1 MNLANWRILPKVLLS
16 PAIAVALII
25 VIAAVGGMT
34 MMRQKESLRVLGDDI
49 FADQQAISAF
59 RQAVTSYHATL
70 YRLSGFAANENDP
83 AALQKR
89 IDAAQ
94 GELKS
99 LSRAFDLV
107 RVVALSPASLSVFK
121 ALAAGDNAVAV
132 KSEIAK
138 RLKAYGEATAQFV
151 DMLAID
157 SGTALIFLVNADQE
171 YALLEKALTEAG
183 SGTEK
188 VSNAAGDFAIGEL
201 DGAMWTFIVLAA
213 LSAAAALLVSVVVAH
228 AISRPVVALTQSM
241 GRLADGDTG
250 IAIPDTERQ
259 DEIGAMAQ
267 ALQVFRDKAARQH
280 ELERTHAEEAK
291 AKEQR
296 SAVVDRLIGEFG
308 AKVGAALGEVTAA
321 GSDMRSAADQMANVA
336 HETTQQSNAVVAAA
350 DATAVNVQTVA
361 GATEQ
366 LSASI
371 REIGQRVQQST
382 SITRR
387 AVEGAERTG
396 GSVQEL
402 SNAAHRIGE
411 VVDLIQSIASQTNLL
426 ALNATIEA
434 ARAGEAGKGFA
445 VVAGEVKSLAN
456 QTAKATEDIA
466 AQVEAI
472 QTASVATVQA
482 IHEITDVIREVNDI
496 SIGISG
502 AVEQQM
508 SATHEIAANVQR
520 AAGGTQEVSA
530 NIGGVSRAAGKT
542 GDMASSVLGA
552 VGRLSRQA
560 DALKDEVSGFLSAIK
575 TA

>member
-59 RQAVTSYHATL
+59 RQAVTGYHATL

-99 LSRAFDLV
+99 LARAFDLV

-121 ALAAGDNAVAV
+121 ALAVGDNAAAV

-213 LSAAAALLVSVVVAH
+213 LSTAVALLVSVVVAH

-280 ELERTHAEEAK
+280 ELERAHAEEAK